1 MKRSEFIAKYTVKDS
16 KGEILPVLH
25 EKKFDLKSDALN
37 YLMNLLTMRILRL
50 DQELLDYTVDK
61 DATEKVWR
69 VITDAHQSLVNLIK
83 YKALDGHIYCLQ
95 QIDSNFKYSY
105 SIYRNGQLIDQSSE
119 KFDTQEECY
128 IKMKNVSCNYIGYEY
143 YELLEYSPMEIFQN
157 DTKIKTIPDKY
168 RSKIHVDYTPDK
180 ITIQFITPDD
190 DGNEEHANRYEIK
203 MTEVRCV

>member
-25 EKKFDLKSDALN
+25 EKKFDSKSDALN

-50 DQELLDYTVDK
+50 DQELLDYTIDK
-61 DATEKVWR
+61 AATEQVWR
-69 VITDAHQSLVNLIK
+69 TTTSAYESLRNFIK
-83 YKALDGHIYCLQ
+83 HKTLDGHIYCLQ

-105 SIYRNGQLIDQSSE
+105 SIYRNGQLIDQSNE

-128 IKMKNVSCNYIGYEY
+128 IKMKNVSYNYIGYEY
-143 YELLEYSPMEIFQN
+143 YELFEYSPTEIFQN
-157 DTKIKTIPDKY
+157 DTAIKTIPDKY
-168 RSKIHVDYTPDK
+168 MSKIHVNYTPDK

-190 DGNEEHANRYEIK
+190 GNEEEANCYEIK
-203 MTEVRCV
+203 MTEVRCA